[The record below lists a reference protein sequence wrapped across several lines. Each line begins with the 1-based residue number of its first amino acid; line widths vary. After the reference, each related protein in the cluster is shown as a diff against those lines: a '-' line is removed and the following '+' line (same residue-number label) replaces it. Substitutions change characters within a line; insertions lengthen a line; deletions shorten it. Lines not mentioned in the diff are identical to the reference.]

1 MSKEKKTFLS
11 VITLA
16 VLCILLIPVR
26 SFAADIDYPSK
37 TGIFIGQ
44 TEIEAEK
51 YYKISDD
58 GTISEIPDS
67 GEDNYNVYLT
77 GDAVS
82 PILTL
87 KDAKIPGT
95 IQVTSGSTI
104 ILSGNNTQG
113 SEGDVVSTG
122 IEVEGT
128 TEKEMALHIT
138 GTGSLTQWVTTEGIN
153 CTTTDKKTLL
163 IDGGV
168 INIHNQQSAP
178 IIGDGDVVIGG
189 NAKIEAANDPNTT
202 NTISALISRGDFY
215 VKENATLTIDSNGGG
230 ISSDGK
236 YSS

>member
-104 ILSGNNTQG
+104 ILSGNNT
-113 SEGDVVSTG
+113 
-122 IEVEGT
+122 
-128 TEKEMALHIT
+128 
-138 GTGSLTQWVTTEGIN
+138 
-153 CTTTDKKTLL
+153 
-163 IDGGV
+163 
-168 INIHNQQSAP
+168 
-178 IIGDGDVVIGG
+178 
-189 NAKIEAANDPNTT
+189 
-202 NTISALISRGDFY
+202 
-215 VKENATLTIDSNGGG
+215 
-230 ISSDGK
+230 
-236 YSS
+236 